1 MHYLRS
7 LILVSI
13 LILGNGVNAKA
24 QEPVIVTYWRPAFDV
39 ERDATMRMI
48 EDFERQYPRIKINM
62 VPTSSYEEKI
72 KTALAGGV
80 GPDIMAVDGPLIAFY
95 AYQGALIPL
104 DDYYTQAN
112 LSDFIPATLEEITW
126 DQHVWTG
133 PLNNSSI
140 AVYYNT
146 EMFERAGVTPPREI
160 EDAWTWETFAA
171 NVSSVSSANTTGGR
185 SPQGLLFGVG
195 INEFATY
202 AEMPW
207 LWQTDGGVLRPDGMQ
222 ASGYLDSPA
231 SVRGLTVFQ
240 DLYRRHKIVSVEEIT
255 EGFPSGKAASTITG
269 PWNIQFYQELYPDLK
284 FGIMP
289 LPRDIKQVTPCG
301 SWHMAITSQSKYPDE
316 AWLFIDWMTGV
327 EGSKNWYQAT
337 NNLPARHS
345 TYRAFPD
352 LEEYPMSIFSDQVRY
367 TARPRPVT
375 PVYPVVT
382 DAVAQAFQSAAYG
395 EPPREVLE
403 RAAIRIDE
411 ELAFESLAARGMQF
425 PSIIR
430 YALIILIISGVVI
443 AAVSMVK
450 IIRKNAVALRRSEMI
465 WGYALIAPAIGGILV
480 FTVIPMVVA
489 LYLSFHHP
497 YVFRPDQSM
506 AFVGLAN
513 YRHLLSDPLF
523 WQSLMNSGYFAL
535 VVVPVQTA
543 TALGLAL
550 LIREKI
556 KGITLF
562 RSAFFVPV
570 VTSMVVV
577 AIIWKLLY
585 NVDAGIINGLLTQ
598 LGLPKQLF
606 LASTSQAMPAI
617 MAMSVWKSCGF
628 FMLIFLAGLQAIP
641 DQLYEAAIVDGASR
655 WQRFRHVTLPML
667 NQSMLFVL
675 VITSIDAMKL
685 FAPIFVMTNGGPL
698 NSTNVVVYY
707 IYKAMF
713 LFLKVGYASAMA
725 FVLFGIILLLTLV
738 QMRLLKRESLY

>member
-1 MHYLRS
+1 MPRLRF
-7 LILVSI
+7 LIPF
-13 LILGNGVNAKA
+13 LIIVLANGVNAEA
-24 QEPVIVTYWRPAFDV
+24 QEPVTVTYWRPAFDV
-39 ERDATMRMI
+39 ERDATLRMI
-48 EDFERQYPRIKINM
+48 EDFEQEFPQIKINM

-104 DDYYTQAN
+104 DDYYTEAS

-146 EMFERAGVTPPREI
+146 DMFERAGIAPPRKME
-160 EDAWTWETFAA
+160 EAWTWETFAT
-171 NVSSVSSANTTGGR
+171 NVSHVSSANTTGGR
-185 SPQGLLFGVG
+185 RPQGLLFGIG
-195 INEFATY
+195 INEFASY

-207 LWQTDGGVLRPDGMQ
+207 LWQTDGRVLRPDGMQ

-240 DLYRRHKIVSVEEIT
+240 DLYRRHQIVSVEEIT

-269 PWNIQFYQELYPDLK
+269 PWNIQFYREIYPDLK

-301 SWHMAITSQSKYPDE
+301 SWHMAITSQSNHPDE

-337 NNLPARHS
+337 SNLPARHS
-345 TYRAFPD
+345 TYRAFPE

-395 EPPREVLE
+395 EPPEEVLF
-403 RAAIRIDE
+403 RAARRIDE
-411 ELAFESLAARGMQF
+411 ELAFEALASRHMQF
-425 PSIIR
+425 PYLIR
-430 YALIILIISGVVI
+430 YSLMAMIISGVIIGTLYVI
-443 AAVSMVK
+443 K
-450 IIRKNAVALRRSEMI
+450 IARKSTATFRREEMI
-465 WGYALIAPAIGGILV
+465 WGYALIAPALGGILV
-480 FTVIPMVVA
+480 FTVIPMFVA

-497 YVFRPDQSM
+497 YVFRPDHSM

-513 YRHLLSDPLF
+513 YRYLFSDPLF
-523 WQSLMNSGYFAL
+523 WQSVMNSGYFAL

-550 LIREKI
+550 LIRERI
-556 KGITLF
+556 KGISFF
-562 RSAFFVPV
+562 RSAFFAPV

-585 NVDAGIINGLLTQ
+585 NVDAGIFNGLLTQ

-606 LASTSQAMPAI
+606 LASASQAMPAI

-685 FAPIFVMTNGGPL
+685 FAPIFVMTDGGPL
-698 NSTNVVVYY
+698 NATNVVVYY

-725 FVLFGIILLLTLV
+725 FVLFGIILLLTLI